1 MSAVAVALGRFW
13 RALLADLDLY
23 ALIIA
28 GILFT
33 ILGVSGIA
41 DVKDLSSV
49 TLAGLTLL
57 AFSQARTRRVAL
69 RSPHGGNLGSV
80 FLTDFPAGLYERRAS
95 EKSSYVFVGI
105 SGSRTIGTGRQD
117 FQSMLDRGA
126 RLRFLLLDF
135 EDAAG
140 LQAATVTG
148 ATSRS
153 PERNRDRLRGALDEL
168 GELVLLHQDAL
179 QVRLLPFPPTIGV
192 NGFGLGRADGVLFV
206 QQPIASPA
214 GERSPIFRVD
224 ASDGY
229 CYRHFAAEV
238 ERLWSKGRV
247 WQVARS

>member
-1 MSAVAVALGRFW
+1 VAVALGRFW
-13 RALLADLDLY
+13 HALLADLDLY
-23 ALIIA
+23 ALIIV

-135 EDAAG
+135 EDEAA
-140 LQAATVTG
+140 LQAATDTG

-153 PERNRDRLRGALDEL
+153 PERNRDRIRGALDEL
-168 GELVLLHQDAL
+168 EELVLPPHQDAL
-179 QVRLLPFPPTIGV
+179 QVRLLAFPPTIGV
-192 NGFGLGRADGVLFV
+192 NGFGLGRADGVLFM
-206 QQPIASPA
+206 QQSIASTA

-224 ASDGY
+224 SSEGY
-229 CYRHFAAEV
+229 WHRHFTAEV
-238 ERLWSKGRV
+238 ERLWSAGRV